1 MDYEK
6 EFDRVE
12 WRRLLGRL
20 ERQKTNMK
28 PVHGTEDVRIDGEY
42 SGPEAMNAR

>member
-1 MDYEK
+1 MEK
-6 EFDRVE
+6 AITCTKTD
-12 WRRLLGRL
+12 GNRL

-42 SGPEAMNAR
+42 SRPEAMNAR